1 MFKLSTVY
9 TSWLQR
15 LHQTILAHSAQ
26 PGCGAAL
33 DQAFYF
39 RITLATRSV
48 AGHFAQQLM
57 TGSPVKRRVSQ
68 ADWSASCAAS
78 NARQTDCSRLDR
90 KGSIHT
96 SVACISVLVE
106 ARPKSRPL
114 VDRLRRKT
122 QRSRMMNVL

>member
-15 LHQTILAHSAQ
+15 LHQTIFAHSAQ

-39 RITLATRSV
+39 RITQATRSV

-57 TGSPVKRRVSQ
+57 TGSPVKRRS
-68 ADWSASCAAS
+68 
-78 NARQTDCSRLDR
+78 
-90 KGSIHT
+90 
-96 SVACISVLVE
+96 
-106 ARPKSRPL
+106 ARPTGLHHALRPTHARPTAAGSTEKGASIQASRASL
-114 VDRLRRKT
+114 CW
-122 QRSRMMNVL
+122 